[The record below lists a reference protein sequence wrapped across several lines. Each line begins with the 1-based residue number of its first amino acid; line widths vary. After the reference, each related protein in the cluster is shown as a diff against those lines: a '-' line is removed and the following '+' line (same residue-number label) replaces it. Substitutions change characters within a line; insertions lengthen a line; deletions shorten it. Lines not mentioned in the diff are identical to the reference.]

1 MTDYETARRTY
12 RACLNLD
19 KREMTLRAFL
29 LTLYLHPA
37 RTLSELAEEAG
48 MLETTMIRACNTAAR
63 RKLIIPCVNGVA
75 PKSLAAR
82 VPMLTISGRKYVQ
95 DLIR

>member
-1 MTDYETARRTY
+1 MTDYETALRTY

-29 LTLYLHPA
+29 LTVYLHPA
-37 RTLSELAEEAG
+37 RTLAELAKLMDYPEPSMVRTAD
-48 MLETTMIRACNTAAR
+48 TAAR
-63 RKLIIPCVNGVA
+63 RKLIIPCTNGAA

>member
-29 LTLYLHPA
+29 LTVYLHPA
-37 RTLSELAEEAG
+37 RTLAELADEAG
-48 MLETTMIRACNTAAR
+48 MLETTMIRACDTAAR
-63 RKLIIPCVNGVA
+63 RKLILPCANGAA
-75 PKSLAAR
+75 PKSLASR
-82 VPMLTISGRKYVQ
+82 IPMLTVAGRKYVQ
-95 DLIR
+95 YLIR